1 MANPINNLPSKSV
14 SSRGNAKGPPMKVK
28 GGQCKMCGKPKDKCR
43 C

>member
-1 MANPINNLPSKSV
+1 MANPINNLPSKST
-14 SSRGNAKGPPMKVK
+14 SRPQNPKGPPMKVK